1 MGCEVE
7 RKFLVSESKLPELI
21 KGNTIRQGY
30 IKTKGKSVVR
40 LRSTPKAS
48 YITIKGPTTGISRS
62 EFEYE
67 IPREEADEMLDSL
80 CSQAFIEKTRYK
92 IKHVSHVWEVDV
104 FHGLNKGLIVAEVE
118 LESENEKVDL
128 PDWVSSEV
136 SDDRR
141 YSNSN
146 LCKNAFSTW

>member
-1 MGCEVE
+1 MGCELE
-7 RKFLVSESKLPELI
+7 RKFLVSESRLPELV

-48 YITIKGPTTGISRS
+48 YITIKGPLTGISRS

-67 IPREEADEMLDSL
+67 IPREEADEILDSL
-80 CSQAFIEKTRYK
+80 CSQPLIEKTRYK
-92 IKHVSHVWEVDV
+92 IKHVSHVWEIDV

-118 LESENEKVDL
+118 LEFENEEVAL

>member
-48 YITIKGPTTGISRS
+48 YITIKGPITGISRS
-62 EFEYE
+62 
-67 IPREEADEMLDSL
+67 D
-80 CSQAFIEKTRYK
+80 
-92 IKHVSHVWEVDV
+92 
-104 FHGLNKGLIVAEVE
+104 LNTK
-118 LESENEKVDL
+118 
-128 PDWVSSEV
+128 
-136 SDDRR
+136 
-141 YSNSN
+141 YQ
-146 LCKNAFSTW
+146 